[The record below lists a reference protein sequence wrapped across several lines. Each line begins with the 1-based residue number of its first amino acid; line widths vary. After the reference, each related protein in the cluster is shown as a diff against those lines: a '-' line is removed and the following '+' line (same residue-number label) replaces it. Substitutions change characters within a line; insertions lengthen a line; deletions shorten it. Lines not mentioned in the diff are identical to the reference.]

1 MSRAF
6 RLGLFILAT
15 LLVFAGGIFWIG
27 SKRFLFNSTYRL
39 NAEFENVAGLND
51 GAEVRVG
58 GIAEGTVKRIDLPA
72 RVNEKVRVVM
82 DMKSATREVVKKDS
96 MAAIKSEGL
105 VGDKYVEVSFGTA
118 EAAKVNSGD
127 TIQSEPPLQISDLIK
142 KTDSILNSAEGAMQR
157 VDDTA
162 SNLKNIS
169 SKINQG
175 SGTVGALIND
185 RSVYDHASAAANAL
199 QEDMEALKHNFLLRG
214 FFKTRGYEDST
225 DLTKHEIPALPAKAP
240 VKKFDYD
247 ANKVFDKPDTA
258 KLKREKLLN
267 DAGKFLEENRFG
279 LAVVADYVDGKGDT
293 DKDQLLSEARA
304 MVIRDYLVKNF
315 KIDDT
320 RVRTIGLGKA
330 KGPTENGTVQ
340 VLVYPEGTNAPAA
353 RSSSAAKR

>member
-39 NAEFENVAGLND
+39 NADFQNVAGLID

-58 GIAEGTVKRIDLPA
+58 GVSEGTVKRIELPR

-82 DMKSATREVVKKDS
+82 DMKSGTRDVVKKDS
-96 MAAIKSEGL
+96 TAAIKSEGL
-105 VGDKYVEVSFGTA
+105 VGDKYVEISFGSDRA
-118 EAAKVNSGD
+118 EKVNSGD
-127 TIQSEPPLQISDLIK
+127 SIQSEPPLQISDLMK
-142 KTDSILNSAEGAMQR
+142 KTDSILNSAQGAMES

-162 SNLKNIS
+162 NNLKNIS

-175 SGTVGALIND
+175 SGTMGALIND
-185 RSVYDHASAAANAL
+185 RTVYEHASAAANAL

-225 DLTKHEIPALPAKAP
+225 DLTKHEIPQLPAKPAIR
-240 VKKFDYD
+240 KFDYD
-247 ANKVFDKPDTA
+247 ANKIFDKPDTA
-258 KLKREKLLN
+258 KLKKEKLLN

-293 DKDQLLSEARA
+293 DKAQLLSEARA
-304 MVIRDYLVKNF
+304 MVVRDYLVKNF
-315 KIDDT
+315 KLDDT
-320 RVRTIGLGKA
+320 RLKTIGLGKSNEIA
-330 KGPTENGTVQ
+330 ENSTMRI
-340 VLVYPEGTNAPAA
+340 LVYPEGTNAPAA
-353 RSSSAAKR
+353 RNSSAAKR